1 MINFNDLKSEKAR
14 WVSLFID
21 KNKTVYFYSLAIE
34 YIPQEAWNKIKGK
47 SITHDI
53 SRIEDHD
60 SVMCGFFCIAFI
72 EHMKKS
78 LEKLC

>member
-1 MINFNDLKSEKAR
+1 MINFDDLKSEKTR

-34 YIPQEAWNKIKGK
+34 YIHQEASSIIKGK

-53 SRIEDHD
+53 
-60 SVMCGFFCIAFI
+60 
-72 EHMKKS
+72 
-78 LEKLC
+78 